1 MHIVKT
7 DYNGNPNIGLFC
19 YANDKYCLVPYNFP
33 KKLKEEFEEALQV
46 PVHEIKA
53 AGTDLLG
60 VFFSGTDDILL
71 VPQIMFKS
79 ELKRLD
85 ELKIKYKVIKSEL
98 TALGNNL
105 LMNNKMCIANPDY
118 DEKVL
123 KFIKKELDIKVKTG
137 KISGLKIVGSMGK
150 LNKKGCLVSA
160 DIEDFEKKF
169 LKDNLKLKI
178 TKGTV
183 NFGSPYI
190 SSGVLCNSNGF
201 IVGDMSGGPEIQ
213 NVDEALG
220 FIEV

>member
-1 MHIVKT
+1 MHIIKT
-7 DYNGNPNIGLFC
+7 GYHGNPNIGLFC
-19 YANDKYCLVPYNFP
+19 YATDKYCLVPGGFP
-33 KKLKEEFEEALQV
+33 EKLKKEFEEALQV

-60 VFFSGTDDILL
+60 VFFAGTDDVLL

-79 ELKRLD
+79 ELQLLD
-85 ELKIKYKVIKSEL
+85 KLKIKYKIVKSEM

-105 LMNNKMCIANPDY
+105 LVNDKMCIANPDY

-123 KFIKKELDIKVKTG
+123 KKIAKDLDIKVKTG
-137 KISGLKIVGSMGK
+137 KISELKIVGSMAVM
-150 LNKKGCLVSA
+150 NKKGCLASP
-160 DIEDFEKKF
+160 DIEAFEEKF

-183 NFGSPYI
+183 NFGSPYV
-190 SSGVLCNSNGF
+190 SSGVVCNSNGF
-201 IVGDMSGGPEIQ
+201 IVGEMSGGPEIQ